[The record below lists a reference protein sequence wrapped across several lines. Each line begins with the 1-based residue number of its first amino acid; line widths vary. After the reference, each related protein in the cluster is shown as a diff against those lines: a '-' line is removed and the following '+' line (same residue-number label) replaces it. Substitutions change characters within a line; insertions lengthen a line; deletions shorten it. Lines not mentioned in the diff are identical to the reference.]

1 MLRQSHMAIKSMI
14 HQVVSFVDICKN
26 QSLFVRHQHIS
37 FSNVMPLNYLPV
49 IQYLKA
55 VRPVRKDVPV
65 EAVGRLPLDGT
76 LRGPQGAF
84 PVGIAELKDIWVLFH
99 SRGGG

>member
-1 MLRQSHMAIKSMI
+1 
-14 HQVVSFVDICKN
+14 
-26 QSLFVRHQHIS
+26 
-37 FSNVMPLNYLPV
+37 MPFNDFPV
-49 IQYLKA
+49 IQDLKA

-65 EAVGRLPLDGT
+65 EAKGRFSLDGT

-84 PVGIAELKDIWVLFH
+84 PVRVAEFKDIWVFFL